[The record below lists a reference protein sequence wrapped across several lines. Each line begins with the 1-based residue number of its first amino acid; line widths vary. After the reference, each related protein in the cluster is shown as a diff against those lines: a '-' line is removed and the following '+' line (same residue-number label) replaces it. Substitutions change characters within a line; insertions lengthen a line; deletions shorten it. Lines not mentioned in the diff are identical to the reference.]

1 MAVPESTGCVF
12 NEGAGG
18 FDLAILSKQ
27 IKQVCSPSCS
37 PGEDV
42 LLIKN
47 TSAAHS
53 ALHWQVLFRAEN
65 DTFCLASVY

>member
-1 MAVPESTGCVF
+1 MAVPESVGCVF
-12 NEGAGG
+12 SEGAGG

-53 ALHWQVLFRAEN
+53 AYTGR
-65 DTFCLASVY
+65 FCLGWRMTLSV